1 MKLCPQCA
9 FIYEDT
15 QTFCDMD
22 GKELVPDSPP
32 VVEPAAAP
40 ARLTIDIPSPSSSRR
55 LRILAI
61 AIVVSVGLLAGFFLA
76 QLGWRSSAASPLR
89 EVPPIPL
96 PATSDLD
103 TTPSQIAD
111 KQLQD
116 ENSLENVAADNAE
129 TAESASSRS
138 ALTPA
143 SRLRSISSGAGSN
156 PTPVVLRLTNGA
168 TIKADEVW
176 VRKDGV
182 WYRQGGLITF
192 LKHSQVRSV
201 ERPGAAPSR
210 TNDQRNQPQPVLA
223 QNQPPTVRPQVTT
236 VKKDS
241 RVTSFLKNTG
251 RALKKPFRF

>member
-9 FIYEDT
+9 FIYEDA

-32 VVEPAAAP
+32 VVESAAEPAK
-40 ARLTIDIPSPSSSRR
+40 LTIDLPPRSSSRR

-61 AIVVSVGLLAGFFLA
+61 AIVISVTLLAGILLA
-76 QLGWRSSAASPLR
+76 QLGWQSSAASPVR

-96 PATSDLD
+96 PVTSDLN
-103 TTPSQIAD
+103 TSPSQVAD
-111 KQLQD
+111 KLQD

-138 ALTPA
+138 ALAPA
-143 SRLRSISSGAGSN
+143 SGLRSVSSGAGSN

-192 LKHSQVRSV
+192 LKHSQVKSV
-201 ERPGAAPSR
+201 ERPGAAPPRS
-210 TNDQRNQPQPVLA
+210 NDQRNQPQPVLV
-223 QNQPPTVRPQVTT
+223 QNQPQTVRPPVTT

-241 RVTSFLKNTG
+241 RVTSFLKKTG
-251 RALKKPFRF
+251 RVLKKPFRF